1 MKQQLIMLGTG
12 SAMVTKCY
20 NTCYAIRI
28 EEEYL
33 LVDAG
38 GGNGIFVQLEEAHI
52 PYTNIHHMF
61 LTHGHTD
68 HILGAIWMIRKI
80 AALMEQGKYE
90 GKFSIYC
97 HDEVAHMLHT
107 FCDMTLTSKLLQYI
121 GQRIQI
127 EIVENG
133 ETRQTKYLQLQ
144 FFDIFSTKAKQF
156 GVRVVLP
163 DGQNIAILGD
173 EPYNPKCQSYVK
185 DSDWLLS
192 EAFCLYEHREQF
204 KPYEKNHSTALDA
217 GKLASEL
224 NVKNLLLYH
233 TEDTYLSTRK
243 DTYTKEAKQYFKGNV
258 YVPDDLEVITL

>member
-20 NTCYAIRI
+20 NTCYAIGI

-38 GGNGIFVQLEEAHI
+38 GGNGIFVQLEKANI

-68 HILGAIWMIRKI
+68 HVLGAIWMIRKI
-80 AALMEQGKYE
+80 ATLIEQGKYD
-90 GKFSIYC
+90 GDFVIYC
-97 HDEVAHMLHT
+97 HDEVAYMIRT
-107 FCDMTLTSKLLQYI
+107 FGNMTLTKKLAKHI
-121 GQRIQI
+121 GERIHI
-127 EIVENG
+127 NVVENG
-133 ETRQTKYLQLQ
+133 DKRQTTNLQLQ

-156 GVRVVLP
+156 GAKVTLP
-163 DGQNIAILGD
+163 DGQVMAILGD
-173 EPYNPKCQSYVK
+173 EPYNEMCELYVK

-192 EAFCLYEHREQF
+192 EAFCLYEHRETF

-217 GKLASEL
+217 GKLASQL

-233 TEDTYLSTRK
+233 TEDKHLSIR
-243 DTYTKEAKQYFKGNV
+243 KEAYKKEASEYFSGTI
-258 YVPDDLEVITL
+258 YVPDDLEVIPL